1 MVMKNNLLR
10 FASLLALFV
19 FPSLV
24 ARADDAADYKQFA
37 EETKAWV
44 YSLDLPAFDVREIPE
59 KYKNESAVYIAVY
72 DGMTVLRNTE
82 PGRMPGTLRFA
93 RDKHIEG
100 GDLQRM
106 LVYINDKSALERF
119 SEFDFATSIT
129 RKYGASHRKY
139 RFAMGVK
146 VIKPD
151 GREIVIDTDEYVE
164 VKEGKKDKDSR
175 RKLAVP
181 GLEVGDII
189 DYYLYVSHDIHNAH
203 LDPMMII
210 LREDYP
216 VMDYSVSLL
225 LDGTLCSSYRLLNG
239 APDLTG
245 WRDSEGNFH
254 LEMKIQD
261 IPARPR
267 LYYSDI
273 LQSPAVKLFVYNR
286 DAEQFTPRSSST
298 IGVMPEPSPF
308 FIKNEWWDMR
318 KKLYYDD
325 AGKDMLKESLKNVG
339 NAPKMLDRALKSGQ
353 RTVEEVSD
361 CAYNLL
367 AFSYYVSDRG
377 FSPLVFDIQL
387 QSLLKGFVGDSLM
400 AVMTTAGY
408 NEPIDLVASLFD
420 ISTGCVLP
428 GDTRYYLPP
437 RSILSPSEIHPYYSG
452 RISQQLTSEKL
463 KSEYPGGD
471 TCFIA
476 LPEGKAVRNRK
487 YSKMTVDIDGSTLV
501 VNRNVSCSGIAKLGQ
516 LSLLNDEDIVKAYL
530 EYFRGFGL
538 DVAIKENGKKA
549 ADRKARYADARI
561 SQSSD
566 FESEVRDYH
575 GDVVVDSVKGSII
588 SVGIDPKAPKFV
600 YEVGYNARDLARKA
614 GKNMLLS
621 VGKLC
626 QHQSELLESD
636 RTRTDDVVT
645 DGAREYLTRIEIN
658 LPQGYTVSDAS
669 LEKLTR
675 LIRNKA
681 GFFGV
686 TARADSGVLTLDI
699 MKRYDWRFLSADMWP
714 DMVALIDAASDWQ
727 AATVLLEKEG

>member
-1 MVMKNNLLR
+1 MRHRHLLTAMLAMA
-10 FASLLALFV
+10 FSVLTAS
-19 FPSLV
+19 
-24 ARADDAADYKQFA
+24 ADKAQDYRQFA

-273 LQSPAVKLFVYNR
+273 LQSPAV
-286 DAEQFTPRSSST
+286 
-298 IGVMPEPSPF
+298 
-308 FIKNEWWDMR
+308 
-318 KKLYYDD
+318 
-325 AGKDMLKESLKNVG
+325 
-339 NAPKMLDRALKSGQ
+339 
-353 RTVEEVSD
+353 
-361 CAYNLL
+361 
-367 AFSYYVSDRG
+367 
-377 FSPLVFDIQL
+377 
-387 QSLLKGFVGDSLM
+387 
-400 AVMTTAGY
+400 
-408 NEPIDLVASLFD
+408 
-420 ISTGCVLP
+420 
-428 GDTRYYLPP
+428 
-437 RSILSPSEIHPYYSG
+437 
-452 RISQQLTSEKL
+452 
-463 KSEYPGGD
+463 
-471 TCFIA
+471 
-476 LPEGKAVRNRK
+476 
-487 YSKMTVDIDGSTLV
+487 
-501 VNRNVSCSGIAKLGQ
+501 
-516 LSLLNDEDIVKAYL
+516 
-530 EYFRGFGL
+530 
-538 DVAIKENGKKA
+538 
-549 ADRKARYADARI
+549 DRK
-561 SQSSD
+561 S
-566 FESEVRDYH
+566 
-575 GDVVVDSVKGSII
+575 VV
-588 SVGIDPKAPKFV
+588 
-600 YEVGYNARDLARKA
+600 
-614 GKNMLLS
+614 
-621 VGKLC
+621 
-626 QHQSELLESD
+626 
-636 RTRTDDVVT
+636 
-645 DGAREYLTRIEIN
+645 
-658 LPQGYTVSDAS
+658 
-669 LEKLTR
+669 
-675 LIRNKA
+675 
-681 GFFGV
+681 
-686 TARADSGVLTLDI
+686 
-699 MKRYDWRFLSADMWP
+699 
-714 DMVALIDAASDWQ
+714 
-727 AATVLLEKEG
+727 